1 MIDGLYRIHDAALDK
16 VLPKM
21 RAIAC
26 RESAEALSPLA
37 GTVSKLIETRAN
49 TGENKVVRIQYMVS
63 VVGQLFLDAHALPDL
78 FSPIGS
84 RLGC

>member
-1 MIDGLYRIHDAALDK
+1 
-16 VLPKM
+16 
-21 RAIAC
+21 
-26 RESAEALSPLA
+26 
-37 GTVSKLIETRAN
+37 VSKLIETRAN